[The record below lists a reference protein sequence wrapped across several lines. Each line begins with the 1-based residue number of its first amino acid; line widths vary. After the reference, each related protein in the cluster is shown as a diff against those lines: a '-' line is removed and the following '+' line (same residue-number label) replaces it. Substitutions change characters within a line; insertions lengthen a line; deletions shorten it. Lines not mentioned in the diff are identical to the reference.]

1 LGVELVVQW
10 YKSNQKLFR
19 QEKESVASRYPS
31 LTLEILGPGTA
42 INKYVSLKT
51 ERAVAYGVYH
61 LLIPSTDQEIGYS
74 IAVCLRD
81 AYPREVPVMFC
92 NDPKLPLDIDRHILN
107 DGRACLGVT
116 AEVQHKWTSAPNI
129 VSFLDELVAPFL
141 AWQVYYDA
149 YECPPTWD
157 QRSHGKKGIWEFYAE
172 ILGLETS
179 ANIEGFMDLLARKNT
194 PGGHELCPCGS
205 GQRLRSC
212 HRGAVCAA
220 REKVNW
226 QDVKIDLD
234 LLKRSEISKE
244 L

>member
-1 LGVELVVQW
+1 MGVELIVQW

-19 QEKESVASRYPS
+19 QEKESVALKHPS

-42 INKYVSLKT
+42 INEYVSLKT
-51 ERAVAYGVYH
+51 ERAIAHGAYH
-61 LLIPSTDQEIGYS
+61 LLIPSTHRKIGYS
-74 IAVCLRD
+74 VVVCLPD
-81 AYPREVPVMFC
+81 VYPREVPVMFC
-92 NDPKLPLDIDRHILN
+92 SDPKLPIDIDRHILN

-116 AEVQHKWTSAPNI
+116 AEVRHKWTSAPNI

-149 YECPPTWD
+149 YRCPPPWD
-157 QRSHGKKGIWEFYAE
+157 ERSHGKKGVREFYAE

-179 ANIEGFMDLLARKNT
+179 ANIEGFMDLLTRKKP

-212 HRGAVCAA
+212 HRGAVSAA
-220 REKVNW
+220 RERVNW
-226 QDVKIDLD
+226 QDAKTDLQ
-234 LLKRSEISKE
+234 LLKHFEISK
-244 L
+244 